1 MAHQPG
7 CKWLGPLDFS
17 DVKVSSARC
26 DRGKCVWKSGAPGP
40 DGVSS
45 DTLVCSM
52 PIQRPARSSPS
63 PLARKI
69 AQFRTDS
76 SGERNLYPFVRDLL
90 VNPVFGIGLRS
101 EQVVVD
107 SALAGGRDI
116 PDLTVFST
124 KGGRAIKTPDHAYG
138 VFEVKRGRDV
148 ADNAAAIYAEKKK
161 YIKAGTRWFFILD
174 QEEVHKWDVM
184 AKTEASVHRWEDL
197 SDPEGFGLCFAELR
211 PDHVALEEQL
221 KDFRANKTPYAYQ
234 SIDELGKNHFT
245 DTIREIAAI
254 LSAAVT
260 QLVDTKVMPD
270 LRASNTLIAG
280 MEPRWGTPVYDWESV
295 GFPIEFS
302 KIVDEEIARTLPSS
316 DIADYPEAHDN
327 FVAEIE
333 PHVYAVRIEK
343 HLLSD
348 YATRLGIEGEVS
360 LLKPRRTN
368 SKLSDSG
375 KAVESF
381 IYETASLIVSR
392 MLMVRFSEDHGFL
405 KRYISNGGVEVF
417 ARYADYYAKPMQA
430 LLKETYRQSSELY
443 RNLFDPSILDWA
455 LDSSDESL
463 SSALLHSMYLL
474 SRWNFKTIHGDIL
487 SGVYDHYL
495 EPSKRRALGEVFT
508 RPEIARY
515 MLEHCG
521 YDSTKTVLDPA
532 CGTGTFLVE
541 ALNQDVRRLR
551 SQGMLTEQTVTR
563 TLRRLYGLDI
573 SPFSVS
579 LAQIQ
584 LLWHNIDLFTG
595 KSPAEIRTLAAQLV
609 SAIQVQ
615 GGHSSLDTLGVP
627 LVRGTDTSASQAGLD
642 FATVASDMRRKRV
655 ASVPRR
661 FKQMALGQYDIVI
674 GNPPYVRPHRMMV
687 SSGALEPYSEVAH
700 GQVDLYV
707 HFLYRAVRG
716 WVKDG
721 GHVSFIVPMGVLDGA
736 YSGPLRRVLSEF
748 KLTEIVDMEALR
760 KKTFRGIKR
769 PTIIFVL
776 ENRPGSED
784 DELAM
789 TTLSMGCYDVDTDTI
804 DFSKADRSTVKR
816 SLISQSAYIPT
827 GVAAP
832 WMADAAEEDTSAIL
846 TKVSS
851 EDAAVLGRMAQA
863 PRLGSIVKVVYK
875 RRGHREVGTAQANA
889 VEEIPAGSSPLEWEP
904 YVMLAYGIKLGSTR
918 AIVDSGWPVY
928 KGQNVFPEGPQGD
941 PMGYWDAGRSV
952 VDSLRLYAY
961 RHLFDFSRLYA
972 VREISQLPTACPV
985 PPDTA
990 FQNTV
995 LMVQLA
1001 EDFPLN
1007 LYLMSRIPQWF
1018 AIKALR
1024 ASIIEDLTTH
1034 WFKRSVLLLPI
1045 PASRNA
1051 EDVAALREAGGRVIS
1066 RDKDLA
1072 NAHRHVERLIE
1083 DSPKKTLFE
1092 LFAENNPV
1100 VAGADLTGAVPGV
1113 LVTSLREQGD
1123 ELVNDDL
1130 SFRITVPNTA
1140 LRRYLAYMVD
1150 RLVDEGD
1157 DVTFGVGTLG
1167 ALLVPANL
1175 EAVAEAINQ
1184 MRSSDPARMFEYALM
1199 ELDRVVARLF
1209 GMSDEDLNY
1218 ITSAMISDGF
1228 LKQLKPNLEHRGLR
1242 IQPYA
1247 DHSQEDRYA

>member
-1 MAHQPG
+1 MPEPSTSRGA
-7 CKWLGPLDFS
+7 
-17 DVKVSSARC
+17 SA
-26 DRGKCVWKSGAPGP
+26 
-40 DGVSS
+40 
-45 DTLVCSM
+45 
-52 PIQRPARSSPS
+52 
-63 PLARKI
+63 LARKI
-69 AQFRTDS
+69 AQFRRDI
-76 SGERNLYPFVRDLL
+76 SGERNLYPFIRDLL
-90 VNPVFGIGLRS
+90 VNPAFGIGLKS

-107 SALAGGRDI
+107 SALAGGREI

-124 KGGRAIKTPDHAYG
+124 KGGRAVKTPDHAYG

-148 ADNAAAIYAEKKK
+148 CDNAAAIYEEKRK

-184 AKTEASVHRWEDL
+184 AKTEASVYVWDAL
-197 SDPEGFGLCFAELR
+197 TDPEWFGVCFAELR
-211 PDHVALEEQL
+211 PEHVALEEQL
-221 KDFRANKTPYAYQ
+221 KAFRDGKTKYAYQ
-234 SIDELGKNHFT
+234 SIDDLGKNHFT
-245 DTIREIAAI
+245 ATIREIATI

-260 QLVDTKVMPD
+260 QLVDTKVAPD
-270 LRASNTLIAG
+270 LRVANAAIEA
-280 MEPRWGTPVYDWESV
+280 MERRWGPAVYDWNSM
-295 GFPIEFS
+295 GFPIEFTN
-302 KIVDEEIARTLPSS
+302 IVDEEIARTVP
-316 DIADYPEAHDN
+316 IADITEYPEAHDN
-327 FVAEIE
+327 FAAEIH
-333 PHVYAVRIEK
+333 PHTYAVRIEK
-343 HLLSD
+343 HLLGE
-348 YATRLGIEGEVS
+348 YATRMGIEGEVS
-360 LLKPRRTN
+360 LLKPRRTG
-368 SKLSDSG
+368 SKLTDSG
-375 KAVESF
+375 KVVESF

-417 ARYADYYAKPMQA
+417 ARYAEYYSKPMQA
-430 LLKETYRQSSELY
+430 LLKETYKQSAELY
-443 RNLFDPSILDWA
+443 RNLFDPNILDWA

-463 SSALLHSMYLL
+463 SNALLHAMYLL

-495 EPSKRRALGEVFT
+495 DPSKRRALGEVFT

-515 MLEHCG
+515 MLERCG
-521 YDSTKTVLDPA
+521 YDATKTVLDPA

-563 TLRRLYGLDI
+563 TLRRLHGLDI
-573 SPFSVS
+573 SPFSIS

-595 KSPAEIRTLAAQLV
+595 KSPAEIRALAAQLV
-609 SAIQVQ
+609 PAIQVQ

-627 LVRGTDTSASQAGLD
+627 LVRGLETSASQTGLD
-642 FATVASDMRRKRV
+642 FATMASDMRRKRV
-655 ASVPRR
+655 VSVSRR
-661 FKQMALGQYDIVI
+661 FKQIVMGQYDIVI
-674 GNPPYVRPHRMMV
+674 GNPPYVRPHRLTLHG
-687 SSGALEPYSEVAH
+687 GALAAYEEVAH

-716 WVKDG
+716 WVKGG

-736 YSGPLRRVLSEF
+736 YAGPLRRVLGEF
-748 KLTEIVDMEALR
+748 KLVEIVDMEALR

-776 ENRPGSED
+776 ENKPGSDD
-784 DELAM
+784 DEVAM
-789 TTLSMGCYDVDTDTI
+789 TTLSMGCYDADTDTI
-804 DFSKADRSTVKR
+804 DFNKADRSIVKR
-816 SLISQSAYIPT
+816 GQTSQSVYIPS
-827 GVAAP
+827 GVVAP
-832 WMADAAEEDTSAIL
+832 WMADAAEEDTAAIL
-846 TKVSS
+846 TKVSAA
-851 EDAAVLGRMAQA
+851 DARVLGRMAQA

-875 RRGHREVGTAQANA
+875 RRGQREVGTAQANA
-889 VEEIPAGSSPLEWEP
+889 VEQIPPGSNPLEWEP
-904 YVMLAYGIKLGSTR
+904 YVMLAYGIKLGSAR

-928 KGQNVFPEGPQGD
+928 KGQNVFPHGPQGE
-941 PMGYWDAGRSV
+941 PMGHWDAGRSV

-961 RHLFDFSRLYA
+961 RHLFDFSKLYA

-985 PPDTA
+985 PPNTA

-1045 PASRNA
+1045 PASRSA
-1051 EDVAALREAGGRVIS
+1051 EDIAALRGVGERVIS

-1072 NAHRHVERLIE
+1072 NAHRHVERLIA
-1083 DSPKKTLFE
+1083 DSRKKPLSD
-1092 LFAENNPV
+1092 LFADDNPLV
-1100 VAGADLTGAVPGV
+1100 VGADLTGAVSGAV
-1113 LVTSLREQGD
+1113 VTAIHEQGD
-1123 ELVNDDL
+1123 EVASDSLLFN
-1130 SFRITVPNTA
+1130 ITIPNAA
-1140 LRRYLAYMVD
+1140 LRRYLAYMLE

-1157 DVTFGVGTLG
+1157 DVTFNVDTLG
-1167 ALLVPANL
+1167 ALQVPDNL
-1175 EAVAEAINQ
+1175 EAVAAAIDQ
-1184 MRSSDPARMFEYALM
+1184 MRSTDPDRSFQDAQM
-1199 ELDRVVARLF
+1199 ELDKVVARLF
-1209 GMSDEDLNY
+1209 GMSGEDLNY
-1218 ITSAMISDGF
+1218 ITSAMVNDGF
-1228 LKQLKPNLEHRGLR
+1228 LKQLQPSLEHRGLR

-1247 DHSQEDRYA
+1247 DHSQGDRYA